1 MARGGETKGWQEVEK
16 EQEGKPVWQVFVA
29 ELGPS
34 YEADGRKRDTGR
46 EGEQPMSPPLSAVPT
61 QRLRT

>member
-29 ELGPS
+29 ELSPS

-46 EGEQPMSPPLSAVPT
+46 EGEQLMSPLSAAPT
-61 QRLRT
+61 QQLRM